1 MDEKAGFQASAF
13 ADFGAAARAALAYLH
28 ERLGLELWIVYR
40 LDGDRVAI
48 DEVIHAGLDV
58 APGRLLSLARALHAA
73 DLTRFEGLAGDVPVR
88 TDIAGLDGAPLA
100 AHLSVPIRA
109 HSTGSPSGFVYGLA
123 SAPVGD
129 ELHAQVELVELV
141 ATMLGGLLSTAQ
153 RAQEADERAEQA
165 EEEART
171 DALTGV
177 ASRRSWTRIME
188 REEARSRRYGHPA
201 SIVSIDLDD
210 LKQVNDTI
218 GHAAG
223 DELLCSA
230 AQAITSATRQ
240 NDVVA
245 RLGGDEFGVLAFE
258 SDQAAVGAL
267 SDRIATALERR
278 GIQASVGVATRSREG
293 TLDDTWR
300 EADEAMYAEKRA
312 RAQAA

>member
-1 MDEKAGFQASAF
+1 MDETAGFEASAF
-13 ADFGAAARAALAYLH
+13 HDFRAAARAALAYLH
-28 ERLGLELWIVYR
+28 DRLDLELWMVFR
-40 LDGDRVAI
+40 LDDDLLAL
-48 DEVIHAGLDV
+48 DEAVGAS
-58 APGRLLSLARALHAA
+58 APIADADPMVLAA
-73 DLTRFEGLAGDVPVR
+73 DLFASDRARVVPDAGGGVRDLGAYACLPIPGPSPGESGGFLCGLRWAGPSSM
-88 TDIAGLDGAPLA
+88 LSEHEELLELLA
-100 AHLSVPIRA
+100 A
-109 HSTGSPSGFVYGLA
+109 
-123 SAPVGD
+123 
-129 ELHAQVELVELV
+129 
-141 ATMLGGLLSTAQ
+141 MLGAALAAESRASDLSA
-153 RAQEADERAEQA
+153 RAERA

-201 SIVSIDLDD
+201 SVVSIDLDD

-223 DELLCSA
+223 DELLRRSA
-230 AQAITSATRQ
+230 AAIKSAMRQ

-258 SDQAAVGAL
+258 SDAAAAAAL
-267 SDRIATALERR
+267 TERIETALKRK
-278 GIQASVGVATRSREG
+278 GIEASVGVATRDPEG

-300 EADEAMYAEKRA
+300 QADAAMYQEKRA

>member
-1 MDEKAGFQASAF
+1 MDEKAGFQVSAF

-28 ERLGLELWIVYR
+28 ERLGLELWIAFR
-40 LDGDRVAI
+40 LEGGEVVVDDVVHAGADIAPGHLLALARTLSATGRAAGEPVASRLPGLAVRVA
-48 DEVIHAGLDV
+48 
-58 APGRLLSLARALHAA
+58 APIPGERP
-73 DLTRFEGLAGDVPVR
+73 GP
-88 TDIAGLDGAPLA
+88 
-100 AHLSVPIRA
+100 
-109 HSTGSPSGFVYGLA
+109 PSGFVCGLA
-123 SAPVGD
+123 PISAGPAD
-129 ELHAQVELVELV
+129 EDEAKLVELLAEV
-141 ATMLGGLLSTAQ
+141 LGGLLATAR
-153 RAQEADERAEQA
+153 RAHEAGERAERA

-201 SIVSIDLDD
+201 SVVSIDLDD

-223 DELLCSA
+223 DELLRRA
-230 AQAITSATRQ
+230 AEAIMSATRQ

-258 SDQAAVGAL
+258 SDEGAAAAL

-278 GIQASVGVATRSREG
+278 GIQASVGVSTRSPDG

>member
-28 ERLGLELWIVYR
+28 ERIGLELWIVVR
-40 LDGDRVAI
+40 RDGDHVVV
-48 DEVIHAGLDV
+48 DDVIHAGLDV
-58 APGRLLSLARALHAA
+58 APGHLLALARALHAA
-73 DLTRFEGLAGDVPVR
+73 GLTRVEPVAADVPQP
-88 TDIAGLDGAPLA
+88 TEIAGPGGAPLA
-100 AHLSVPIRA
+100 AYVSVAIPA
-109 HSTGSPSGFVYGLA
+109 EAPGPPSGFVYGLA
-123 SAPVGD
+123 SVAPGPG
-129 ELHAQVELVELV
+129 LHEQVKLVELI
-141 ATMLGGLLSTAQ
+141 AAMLGRLLATAR

-230 AQAITSATRQ
+230 AHAITSATRQ

-258 SDQAAVGAL
+258 SDEAAVAAL

-278 GIQASVGVATRSREG
+278 GIQASVGVSTRSRDG

>member
-1 MDEKAGFQASAF
+1 MDEKAGFQVSAF

-28 ERLGLELWIVYR
+28 ERLGLDLWIAFR
-40 LDGDRVAI
+40 LEGDLVVV
-48 DEVIHAGLDV
+48 DDVVHAGVHV
-58 APGRLLSLARALHAA
+58 APGHLLALARALSAGPARLEPVTAA
-73 DLTRFEGLAGDVPVR
+73 LPALAGP
-88 TDIAGLDGAPLA
+88 GGAPLA
-100 AHLSVPIRA
+100 VHVAAPIP
-109 HSTGSPSGFVYGLA
+109 GDPMGPPSGFVCGLA
-123 SAPVGD
+123 PASAGPAHED
-129 ELHAQVELVELV
+129 EARLVDLLAKV
-141 ATMLGGLLSTAQ
+141 LGGLLATAR
-153 RAQEADERAEQA
+153 RAHQADERADRAEQ
-165 EEEART
+165 EART
-171 DALTGV
+171 DSLTGL

-223 DELLCSA
+223 DDLLRSA
-230 AQAITSATRQ
+230 SQAITSATRQ

-258 SDQAAVGAL
+258 SDEAAAAAL

-278 GIQASVGVATRSREG
+278 GIQASVGVSTRSPDG